1 MPKRLAAM
9 LAATLLLV
17 PALLG
22 SSHTEGEEFLP
33 FLFAVFAVTW
43 AAFFAYAFFMS
54 RKQIDLKR
62 EIESLRQALEDS
74 DEQQALPPP

>member
-1 MPKRLAAM
+1 MPNRLAAM
-9 LAATLLLV
+9 LVALLLLV

-22 SSHTEGEEFLP
+22 SSHTEGEDFLP

-54 RKQIDLKR
+54 RKQADLKR
-62 EIESLRQALEDS
+62 EIEFLCQALEDR
-74 DEQQALPPP
+74 EGQ